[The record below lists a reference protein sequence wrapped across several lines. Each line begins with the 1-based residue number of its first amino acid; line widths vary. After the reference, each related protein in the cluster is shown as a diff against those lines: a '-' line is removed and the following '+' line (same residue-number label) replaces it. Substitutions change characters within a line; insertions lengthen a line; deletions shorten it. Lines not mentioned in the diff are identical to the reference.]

1 MDVTSINSMTNSL
14 ADLASNMASGN
25 IQNQLATAIL
35 RQALEQQRIQA
46 QGLLKM
52 INATASLCGTGQV
65 IDLQA

>member
-1 MDVTSINSMTNSL
+1 
-14 ADLASNMASGN
+14 MANGN

-52 INATASLCGTGQV
+52 IDATTSLSGTGQV
-65 IDLQA
+65 IDLKA